1 MDYIVW
7 TTSPFNNDRLVDKVA
22 MFLSKEL
29 AIDFIE
35 YQLTLGNI
43 YGLTYNGIQINLN
56 DEFLNR

>member
-7 TTSPFNNDRLVDKVA
+7 TTSPFDNDRLVDKVA
-22 MFLSKEL
+22 MFISKEL